1 MGWNALLFI
10 CLQNQVLNINFRTYV
25 ARIDDKLLSV
35 VARLTN
41 AIMERR

>member
-10 CLQNQVLNINFRTYV
+10 YLQNQVLNINFRTHV
-25 ARIDDKLLSV
+25 TRTDDKLLSV
-35 VARLTN
+35 IARLTN